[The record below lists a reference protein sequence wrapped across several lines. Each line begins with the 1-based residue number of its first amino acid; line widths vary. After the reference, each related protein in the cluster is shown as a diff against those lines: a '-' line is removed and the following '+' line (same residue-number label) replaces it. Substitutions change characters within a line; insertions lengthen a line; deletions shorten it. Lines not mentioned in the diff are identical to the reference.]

1 MVAEIQVW
9 TAIRWAFGPERRGPV
24 TVAGG
29 LQDEHGRGQG
39 MIASGAGTGPQAL
52 PGSCLHTIFRER
64 AREAPERIALSTPK
78 EPISYGELDTRSDR
92 LASHLVKLGVGPDIL
107 VGLCA
112 RRSPEAIVGMLGI
125 LKAGG
130 AYVPID
136 PSYPA
141 ERIGYLLAD
150 CAAPIVVAAKD
161 ASEVIGGR
169 HAAVVW
175 IERDEVA
182 VGPGA
187 RELDRGK
194 RPSEAAG
201 GNLAY
206 VIYTS
211 GSTGKPKGVTV
222 EHRNVVRLFEQTAPW
237 FHFDHR
243 DTWALFHSL
252 SFDFSVW
259 EIWRALLY
267 GGRLV
272 LLPETTARSPAL
284 LISLLR
290 SEQVTVLNQTPSAF
304 HQLLTVMCSGK
315 DGECSTL
322 GLALR
327 LVIFGGERLQPQM
340 LAPWI
345 ERHGDRRP
353 ALVNMYG
360 ITETTVHCTHRRITA
375 ADLEPNGVSPIGVP
389 IPDLRLYLLDGNGKP
404 VPDGVPGEMYI
415 AGGGV
420 ARGYLN
426 RPELTAQRFVPAAA
440 GLGEE
445 RLYRSGDRVVRLPG
459 GELAYLGRM
468 DDQLKVRGYRIEP
481 GEIEHCLSQLPDVAR
496 VVVVPRDFGD
506 GDMRLVAYLLP
517 APRLP
522 TSERAGRQLATAAE
536 RHAQAKLPRHLRPSV
551 YKVVSKIPITPQGK
565 VDRDAL
571 GK

>member
-1 MVAEIQVW
+1 V
-9 TAIRWAFGPERRGPV
+9 
-24 TVAGG
+24 
-29 LQDEHGRGQG
+29 
-39 MIASGAGTGPQAL
+39 L

-64 AREAPERIALSTPK
+64 VREAPGRIALSTPQGSV
-78 EPISYGELDTRSDR
+78 SYGELDARSDR
-92 LASHLVKLGVGPDIL
+92 LASHLVRLGVGPDVP

-112 RRSPEAIVGMLGI
+112 RRSPEAIAGILGI

-136 PSYPA
+136 PGYPA
-141 ERIGYLLAD
+141 ERIDYLLSD

-161 ASEVIGGR
+161 ASGVIGGR
-169 HAAVVW
+169 HPAVVW
-175 IERDEVA
+175 IDRDEIVA
-182 VGPGA
+182 GPGT
-187 RELDRGK
+187 RQRDRGEQ
-194 RPSEAAG
+194 PSGAAD

-211 GSTGKPKGVTV
+211 GSTGRPKGVMV
-222 EHRNVVRLFEQTAPW
+222 EHRNVVRLFEQTDPW
-237 FHFDHR
+237 FRFGQR

-259 EIWRALLY
+259 EVWGALLY
-267 GGRLV
+267 GGRLA
-272 LLPETTARSPAL
+272 LLPETAARSPAL
-284 LISLLR
+284 LVSLLR
-290 SEQVTVLNQTPSAF
+290 SERVTVLNQTPSAF
-304 HQLLTVMCSGK
+304 HQLLTVMFSGENGE
-315 DGECSTL
+315 DGTA
-322 GLALR
+322 GLVLR
-327 LVIFGGERLQPQM
+327 LVIFGGERLQPQL

-345 ERHGDRRP
+345 DRHGDRRP

-360 ITETTVHCTHRRITA
+360 ITETTVHCTYRRITA
-375 ADLEPNGVSPIGVP
+375 ADLHRSEASPIGVP

-404 VPDGVPGEMYI
+404 LPDGAPGELCI

-426 RPELTAQRFVPAAA
+426 RPELTAERFGPAVT

-445 RLYRSGDRVVRLPG
+445 RLYRSGDRAVRLPG

-481 GEIEHCLSQLPDVAR
+481 GEIEHCLSRLPGIAR

-506 GDMRLVAYLLP
+506 GDVRLVAYLLP
-517 APRLP
+517 APGPDSGERA
-522 TSERAGRQLATAAE
+522 SERLAAAAE
-536 RHAQAKLPRHLRPSV
+536 RHALATLPRHLRPSV
-551 YKVVSKIPITPQGK
+551 YKVVTTIPMTLQGK

>member
-1 MVAEIQVW
+1 MHMRQALGGAATEHDG
-9 TAIRWAFGPERRGPV
+9 IRRRKDCV
-24 TVAGG
+24 V
-29 LQDEHGRGQG
+29 
-39 MIASGAGTGPQAL
+39 L

-64 AREAPERIALSTPK
+64 AREAPERIALSTP
-78 EPISYGELDTRSDR
+78 EESVSYGELDARSDR
-92 LASHLVKLGVGPDIL
+92 LARYLARLGVGPDVL

-112 RRSPEAIVGMLGI
+112 RRTAEAIVGMLGI

-136 PSYPA
+136 PGYPPA
-141 ERIGYLLAD
+141 RIDELLAD
-150 CAAPIVVAAKD
+150 CAAPVVVAA
-161 ASEVIGGR
+161 AGTSGAIGGR
-169 HAAVVW
+169 HAAVIW
-175 IERDEVA
+175 IERDEIELSI
-182 VGPGA
+182 GA
-187 RELDRGK
+187 RQLDHRDRG
-194 RPSEAAG
+194 REAAG
-201 GNLAY
+201 DSLAY

-211 GSTGKPKGVTV
+211 GSTGKPKGVMV
-222 EHRNVVRLFEQTAPW
+222 EHRNVVRLFERTGPW
-237 FHFDHR
+237 FHFGPP

-259 EIWRALLY
+259 EIWGALLH

-272 LLPETTARSPAL
+272 LLPENTARSPAL

-304 HQLLTVMCSGK
+304 HQLLTVMFSPGI
-315 DGECSTL
+315 GEDATL

-345 ERHGDRRP
+345 QRHGDSRP

-360 ITETTVHCTHRRITA
+360 ITETTVHCTYRPVSA
-375 ADLEPNGVSPIGVP
+375 ADLDPNALSPIGVP
-389 IPDLRLYLLDGNGKP
+389 IPDLRLYVLDGNGRQ
-404 VPDGVPGEMYI
+404 VPDGVPGQMYI

-426 RPELTAQRFVPAAA
+426 RPELTAERFVSAVTD
-440 GLGEE
+440 LGEE

-468 DDQLKVRGYRIEP
+468 DDQLKIRGYRIEP
-481 GEIEHCLSQLPDVAR
+481 GEIEHCLSQVPGVAR
-496 VVVVPRDFGD
+496 VVVVPRDFGH
-506 GDMRLVAYLLP
+506 GDLRLVAYLLP
-517 APRLP
+517 APTPDISGPAR
-522 TSERAGRQLATAAE
+522 SQVASAAE
-536 RHAQAKLPRHLRPSV
+536 RLAMVRLPRHLRPSV
-551 YKVVSKIPITPQGK
+551 YQVVTQIPVTLQGK